1 MLSVFSEI
9 RSGPLSGLRF
19 YYDKAPESNF
29 VTEDGNQGYW
39 GWSSLSL
46 GWSFATPLPKFVKPI
61 LSQFDIYPKIGYLNL
76 ASRMTARDLDGNFY
90 PIDLKIDKKLLLG
103 LELGAE
109 HPFLN
114 SSLMRLWFSYSK
126 MYDRQSAV
134 SSAYSSLKTGLDFY
148 WDLFSM
154 GSTRLKFLTFGLF
167 QYDNLT
173 GTLSLD
179 ERLNDIEKQT
189 FPIAYRLYFV
199 GAGVTLAW

>member
-1 MLSVFSEI
+1 MVFAHHTKGRGRNSQAALTRLAATEKNGGVMSIINRFLGSFDANMSGIRFGQQILRPKNAYGNSPMLSVFSEI

-109 HPFLN
+109 HPWYPNIFIN
-114 SSLMRLWFSYSK
+114 FK
-126 MYDRQSAV
+126 V
-134 SSAYSSLKTGLDFY
+134 
-148 WDLFSM
+148 
-154 GSTRLKFLTFGLF
+154 
-167 QYDNLT
+167 
-173 GTLSLD
+173 
-179 ERLNDIEKQT
+179 
-189 FPIAYRLYFV
+189 
-199 GAGVTLAW
+199 